1 MANPGRTARK
11 LIEYLIRKGPKETAR
26 RALLRFG
33 RKRLEK
39 RYVRSLNL
47 PEEEK
52 ELQRR
57 TQFSRKVLFSIAV
70 PLYNTPPELLRETIA
85 SVKEQTYAGWQLCLV
100 DGSDAAHGDVR
111 EYCEQAARED
121 PRILYRKL
129 DKNGGISENTNACLE
144 MATGDYIALFDH
156 DDLLLP
162 NALYEAAKAVCEKG
176 ADFVYSDEIV
186 FESPDRE
193 KVIGARFKP
202 DFSPETLLS
211 NNYICHLTVFSR
223 KLLEKAG
230 PFRKE
235 YDGSQDHD
243 MVLRLTDVAER
254 IVHIP
259 KVLYLWRAVPTS
271 VASDISSKTYAIEAG
286 RNAVRAFLKERRGTD
301 AAVEST
307 EAYPTLYRVRYPLE
321 GEPSVHAFIW
331 LGSKEKN
338 AAERIRAL
346 KEKTSWKNW
355 TVTAV
360 TEEAGRTGRAAAL
373 AEAARN
379 AKEDYLLFTDG
390 IPEALTGD
398 WIEQLLMFAQQKEIG
413 AVGGKLLFTENSVRH
428 AGVILGLGE
437 DHLAGRAYYRVDGDS
452 AGYFGQMAVAGNVS
466 AVTAECMLV
475 SRAKYEAAGGF
486 PADYTDALFDVDFCL
501 TLLGMGWRN
510 VYTPFALLR
519 GGKAGRYYLE
529 LGKETP
535 SYTADAALFR
545 KRRKKELETG
555 DPYYNPNLSLRY
567 EDYRIAKK

>member
-11 LIEYLIRKGPKETAR
+11 FFEYLIRKGPKETAR

-85 SVKEQTYAGWQLCLV
+85 SVKEQTYAGWQLCLA

-144 MATGDYIALFDH
+144 MATGDYIVLFDH

-162 NALYEAAKAVCEKG
+162 NALYESAKVVCEKG

-186 FESPDRE
+186 FESPNRE

-286 RNAVRAFLKERRGTD
+286 RKAVRAFLKERRGTD

-307 EAYPTLYRVRYPLE
+307 EAYPTLYRVRYPLA
-321 GEPSVHAFIW
+321 GEPSVHAFLW

-360 TEEAGRTGRAAAL
+360 TEAAGRTGRAAAL

-379 AKEDYLLFTDG
+379 AKEDYLLFADG
-390 IPEALTGD
+390 IPEALTED
-398 WIEQLLMFAQQKEIG
+398 WIEELLMFAQQKEIG

-428 AGVILGLGE
+428 AGVILGLGA
-437 DHLAGRAYYRVDGDS
+437 DHLVGRAYYRVDGDS

-486 PADYTDALFDVDFCL
+486 PAEYTDALFDVDFCL

-535 SYTADAALFR
+535 SYTEDAALFC

-567 EDYRIAKK
+567 EDYRIAKE